1 MARNLNAVHLP
12 AMAKTETGGRNAPHA
27 VRIRS
32 VRFAERYPTA
42 KAFAEAIGVQPPRL
56 ANIENGHPLSID
68 VAQRIVRR
76 FPWYSLDWLYNGR
89 EDALNAT
96 TRQALR
102 EASEK
107 ASTTASR
114 S

>member
-1 MARNLNAVHLP
+1 
-12 AMAKTETGGRNAPHA
+12 MAKSETGGRNAPHA

-32 VRFAERYPTA
+32 VRFAERFPTA

-68 VAQRIVRR
+68 VAQRIVHR

-89 EDALNAT
+89 EDTLSAV

-107 ASTTASR
+107 ANTTASR

>member
-1 MARNLNAVHLP
+1 
-12 AMAKTETGGRNAPHA
+12 MAKSETGGRNAPHA
-27 VRIRS
+27 MRVRCVRI
-32 VRFAERYPTA
+32 AERFPTA

-68 VAQRIVRR
+68 VAQRIVTR

-96 TRQALR
+96 TRQALY
-102 EASEK
+102 EASGK
-107 ASTTASR
+107 AKTTASR
-114 S
+114 SKG